1 LEEEDH
7 RIYKENKLNL
17 KIKVDNKRRSNIF
30 TSEILKIVTLIKV
43 DTTLIK
49 TRFMRVSMKMDIG
62 KDMVN

>member
-7 RIYKENKLNL
+7 RISKENKLNL

>member
-7 RIYKENKLNL
+7 QISKESKSNF
-17 KIKVDNKRRSNIF
+17 KIKIDNKRRSNIF
-30 TSEILKIVTLIKV
+30 TLEILKIVTLIKV

-49 TRFMRVSMKMDIG
+49 TRFMRASTKMDIG